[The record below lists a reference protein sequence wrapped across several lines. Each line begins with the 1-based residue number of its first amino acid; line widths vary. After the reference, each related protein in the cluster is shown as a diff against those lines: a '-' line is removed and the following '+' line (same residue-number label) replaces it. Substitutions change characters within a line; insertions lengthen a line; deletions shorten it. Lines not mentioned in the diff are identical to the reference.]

1 MRIAISGSACQGKT
15 TLVNDFI
22 KNWPIYKKSEE
33 SYRKVIKEEK
43 LGINKNVNRDG
54 QWKIL
59 NCLVDDMQKSSTE
72 GYVLFDRCPLDNL
85 IYSLWSFEAN
95 SSDIDKDFIDK
106 CIPVVKESLKL
117 LDVILF
123 LPVTKVAPVK
133 IELKEDRETDTVFIK
148 EIDNIFKAMERQYM
162 INGGEPFFCK
172 DDKPALIEIFGSPE
186 ERIKMIELYLAKNG
200 DLVDEQESVLSN
212 ENLDLMESLLY
223 AQKQV
228 KDKEDEENKLYNKF
242 IRK

>member
-22 KNWPIYKKSEE
+22 KNWPMYRKSEE

-43 LGINKNVNRDG
+43 LGINKNVNKDG

-59 NCLVDDMQKSSTE
+59 NCLVDDIQKSSTE
-72 GYVLFDRCPLDNL
+72 KYVLFDRCPLDNL
-85 IYSLWSFEAN
+85 IYSLWSFEAG

-106 CIPVVKESLKL
+106 CIPVVRESMKL
-117 LDVILF
+117 LDIILF
-123 LPVTKVAPVK
+123 LPITKVAPVK
-133 IELKEDRETDTVFIK
+133 IELKEDRETDTIFIK

-162 INGGEPFFCK
+162 LNGGEPFFSK

-186 ERIKMIELYLAKNG
+186 ERIKMVELYLAKNG
-200 DLVDEQESVLSN
+200 DLVDEQESVLSK
-212 ENLDLMESLLY
+212 ENLDLMETLLY

-228 KDKEDEENKLYNKF
+228 KSKEDEENKLYNKF